1 MASLEQSTLTPAPGS
16 LRWGTPAVLVALAAV
31 GWWWS
36 ARMASDM
43 TASGE
48 TQMGGMAD
56 MSGDALSL
64 GAFMVA
70 WLAMMTA
77 MMFPAVAPVVKLYG
91 RAAAAGRVAP
101 LPFFVAGYIA
111 VWGSM
116 GLPAYFAWRALMD
129 PIAEARPWAGR
140 LAGVVL
146 VSAAVWQLTPLKSV
160 CLRHC
165 RSPIS
170 FFLRFGAKVSRP
182 AGALR
187 MGATHGLFCLGCC
200 WALMAILVAMGTMN
214 LAWMA
219 ALALLI
225 IIEKS
230 APAGERVASL
240 AALAFAVGGVLLLV
254 RPEALTT
261 LT

>member
-1 MASLEQSTLTPAPGS
+1 MDG
-16 LRWGTPAVLVALAAV
+16 
-31 GWWWS
+31 
-36 ARMASDM
+36 
-43 TASGE
+43 
-48 TQMGGMAD
+48 MGGMAE
-56 MSGDALSL
+56 MGEDALSL
-64 GAFMVA
+64 GAFIVA

-77 MMFPAVAPVVKLYG
+77 MMFPAIAPVVKLYG
-91 RAAAAGRVAP
+91 RAAAFGRVAP
-101 LPFFVAGYIA
+101 LPFFVTGYIA
-111 VWGSM
+111 VWTSI

-129 PIAEARPWAGR
+129 PIADARPWAGR

-146 VSAAVWQLTPLKSV
+146 LAAAVWQLTPLKSV

-170 FFLRFGAKVSRP
+170 FFLHFGANVARP

-187 MGATHGLFCLGCC
+187 MGVTHGLFCLGCC
-200 WALMAILVAMGTMN
+200 WALMAVLVAMGTMN

-225 IIEKS
+225 IIEKN

-240 AALAFAVGGVLLLV
+240 AAVAFAVGGVLLVL
-254 RPEALTT
+254 RPETLTT